1 MCPVILPRLLLR
13 VSSDRPKRRRP
24 NQDGFH
30 HPLRGIRLQDH
41 VLRVEER
48 WRYLPACDT
57 AVFSDQLHHNVEAY
71 VDDVVV
77 KTKTQDQFI
86 TDLEETFNSLRKF
99 R

>member
-1 MCPVILPRLLLR
+1 MRPVVLPRLLFRL
-13 VSSDRPKRRRP
+13 SSYRLERRRP
-24 NQDGFH
+24 NQDGIH
-30 HPLRGIRLQDH
+30 HPLRGIRLQDN
-41 VLRVEER
+41 
-48 WRYLPACDT
+48 
-57 AVFSDQLHHNVEAY
+57 VFWIEYAGATYQHAIQLWFADQLHHNVEAY

>member
-1 MCPVILPRLLLR
+1 MRPTILPRLLFRL
-13 VSSDRPKRRRP
+13 SLDRPERRRP
-24 NQDGFH
+24 NQDDIH
-30 HPLRGIRLQDH
+30 HPLWGIHLQDH

-57 AVFSDQLHHNVEAY
+57 SVFSDQLHRNVEAY
-71 VDDVVV
+71 VDDVIV